1 MSLSS
6 NLGNGVIL
14 AGTTAAGVYAG
25 KHMGNKWVNNAIT
38 KLGTEGE
45 YVQRRIAANFDNLQA
60 IKSKRIKT
68 KMYKSISDK
77 AMQDYNAIKERV
89 LKEANKT
96 KNKWM
101 LGLGVAGLALGA
113 LIVKLKSVNN

>member
-1 MSLSS
+1 MTLSS

-25 KHMGNKWVNNAIT
+25 RYLGNKCVNNAIT

-68 KMYKSISDK
+68 KMYKSVGDK
-77 AMQDYNAIKERV
+77 AVEDFKKLQERV

-113 LIVKLKSVNN
+113 LIVKLKSDKN

>member
-1 MSLSS
+1 MTLSS

-25 KHMGNKWVNNAIT
+25 RYLGNKCVNNAMT
-38 KLGTEGE
+38 KLGSQSD
-45 YVQRRIAANFDNLQA
+45 YVKSRIAHNFDNLQA

-68 KMYKSISDK
+68 KMYKSVGDK
-77 AMQDYNAIKERV
+77 AMQDFSAIKERV

-96 KNKWM
+96 KNKWI

-113 LIVKLKSVNN
+113 LIVKLKSDKN

>member
-1 MSLSS
+1 MTLSS

-25 KHMGNKWVNNAIT
+25 KHMGNKCVNEAMV
-38 KLGTEGE
+38 KLGSQGD
-45 YVQRRIAANFDNLQA
+45 YVMSRIAHHFDNLQG

-68 KMYKSISDK
+68 KMYKSVGDK
-77 AMQDYNAIKERV
+77 AIEDFKKLQERV

-113 LIVKLKSVNN
+113 LIVKLKNGNN

>member
-25 KHMGNKWVNNAIT
+25 KHMGNKCVNNEIT

-68 KMYKSISDK
+68 KMYKSVGDK
-77 AMQDYNAIKERV
+77 AVEDFKKLQERV

-96 KNKWM
+96 KNKWI

-113 LIVKLKSVNN
+113 LIVKLKSDKN